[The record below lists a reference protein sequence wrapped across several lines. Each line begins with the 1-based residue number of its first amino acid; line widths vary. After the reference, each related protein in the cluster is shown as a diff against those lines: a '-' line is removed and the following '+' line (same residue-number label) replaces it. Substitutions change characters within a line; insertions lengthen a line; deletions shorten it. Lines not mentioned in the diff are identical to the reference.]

1 MTEHPQEHELARR
14 VAIRAWA
21 CRDPLS
27 GVHIGGDGRLTWRV
41 GNDLW
46 LTAAPDAGALGRENA
61 LLVHLRLALD
71 ASKESFT
78 VPAPVP
84 TSDGDLTF
92 LSEGFGWR
100 ATRHLAGRQ
109 PDDNA
114 LETFRQSA
122 TTLRRL
128 HEALRLLPA
137 DITVAQPVTALSRCF
152 VDQALDSE
160 WETVT
165 DDPSE
170 RDDVVQMAT
179 WLGTRLDALDQ
190 LPHQLIHGDWATP
203 NLLMSPDD
211 PARIVAVLDWQF
223 ATVGPAIADLA
234 QAASTVLMW
243 SSLQNKTRV
252 IKEIIDC
259 YGDDSQSRLLG
270 VAMGAF
276 WFWNYWGDRDVLQ
289 REPRAKASMNRQP
302 ARLRAVLAFAQHWEN
317 SSHLYGLRGTEGR
330 GPG

>member
-1 MTEHPQEHELARR
+1 MAEHPEEQELARR
-14 VAIRAWA
+14 VAAQGWA
-21 CRDPLS
+21 RRDPLS
-27 GVHIGGDGRLTWRV
+27 GVHVGGDGRLTWRV
-41 GNDLW
+41 GDDLW
-46 LTAAPDAGALGRENA
+46 LTASSDDGALERENA

-71 ASKESFT
+71 GSEESFT

-84 TSDGDLTF
+84 TTDGDLTF
-92 LSEGFGWR
+92 LSEGLGWR
-100 ATRHLAGRQ
+100 VTRDLAGRR

-114 LETFRQSA
+114 LDTYRQSA

-128 HEALRLLPA
+128 HGVLRLLPD
-137 DITVAQPVTALSRCF
+137 DIAVAQPVTALSRCF

-160 WETVT
+160 WGTVT

-170 RDDVVQMAT
+170 RHDVVQMAT
-179 WLGTRLDALDQ
+179 WLSTRLDALDQ
-190 LPHQLIHGDWATP
+190 VPHQLIHGDWATP

-211 PARIVAVLDWQF
+211 PARIVAVLDLQF
-223 ATVGPAIADLA
+223 ARLDPAIADLA

-252 IKEIIDC
+252 IREIVDC
-259 YGDDSQSRLLG
+259 YGDDVQARLLG

-276 WFWNYWGDRDVLQ
+276 WFWNYWVDREALQ
-289 REPRAKASMNRQP
+289 REPRAKAAMNRQP

-317 SSHLYGLRGTEGR
+317 SSRL
-330 GPG
+330 

>member
-1 MTEHPQEHELARR
+1 M
-14 VAIRAWA
+14 
-21 CRDPLS
+21 
-27 GVHIGGDGRLTWRV
+27 GGDGRLTWRV
-41 GNDLW
+41 GDDLW
-46 LTAAPDAGALGRENA
+46 LTASPDAGALGRENA

-71 ASKESFT
+71 GCKESFT
-78 VPAPVP
+78 VPAPLP
-84 TSDGDLTF
+84 TADGDLIF

-100 ATRHLAGRQ
+100 ATRHIAGRR
-109 PDDNA
+109 PDDNV
-114 LETFRQSA
+114 LDTYRQSA

-128 HEALRLLPA
+128 HELLRLLPNDMA
-137 DITVAQPVTALSRCF
+137 VAQPVTPLSRCS
-152 VDQALDSE
+152 VDHALGSE

-170 RDDVVQMAT
+170 RHDVVQMAT

-203 NLLMSPDD
+203 NLLMSPDH

-223 ATVGPAIADLA
+223 ARVDPAISDLA

-252 IKEIIDC
+252 IEEIVDC
-259 YGDDSQSRLLG
+259 YGDDAQSRLLG

-276 WFWNYWGDRDVLQ
+276 WFWNYWGDREVLQ
-289 REPRAKASMNRQP
+289 REPRAKAAMNRQP
-302 ARLRAVLAFAQHWEN
+302 ARLRAVLAFAQNWEN
-317 SSHLYGLRGTEGR
+317 SSHL
-330 GPG
+330 